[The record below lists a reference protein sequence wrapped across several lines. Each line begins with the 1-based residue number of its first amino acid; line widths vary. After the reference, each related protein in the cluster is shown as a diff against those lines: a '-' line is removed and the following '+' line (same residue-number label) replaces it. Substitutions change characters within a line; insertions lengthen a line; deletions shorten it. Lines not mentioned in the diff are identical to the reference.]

1 MELVSALP
9 QPRRVTSL
17 WRPVETFVLWSRV
30 RRMTM
35 TLETLSDAALKD
47 FGVSR
52 CAIEGLANE
61 CYRSGS
67 S

>member
-1 MELVSALP
+1 
-9 QPRRVTSL
+9 
-17 WRPVETFVLWSRV
+17 
-30 RRMTM
+30 M